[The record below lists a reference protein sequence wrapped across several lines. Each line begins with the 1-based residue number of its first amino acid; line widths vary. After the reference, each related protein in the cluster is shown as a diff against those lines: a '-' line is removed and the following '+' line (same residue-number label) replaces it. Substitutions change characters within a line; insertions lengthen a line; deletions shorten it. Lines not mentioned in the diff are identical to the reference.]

1 MCGGGGYEPYSA
13 YKSGDFDAWKRQ
25 FDRIAEIELAAAR
38 GEIPQDQAKAQ
49 IDAIRTG
56 IAAATPAPTPAPAP
70 TTTARARP
78 SILRGGE
85 DSGGFAPGFRDN
97 SITGARYVGGEDSG
111 GRTVGSRSKTASSS
125 LGGGSQPLSKL
136 ENKLKEDPSAAME
149 MRELMRQHNINL
161 GKISI
166 DQAFSKFG
174 DDYYKKYRD
183 DYTGYYFPQLD
194 EQYGKVTDKMTAIL
208 ADRGILS
215 SSIGSN
221 KFADLAKEHSN
232 ARTNISNEALDAANK
247 LRGQVESAKS
257 NLYSLNE
264 ASADP
269 QAINAQAIGQATALV
284 APPTYSP
291 LGNIFAGAFDAF
303 NNYMSARQ
311 NRPYY
316 QSGYTSPYPTGYG
329 SGRVVR

>member
-1 MCGGGGYEPYSA
+1 MCGSKPKEPYSA
-13 YKSGDFDAWKRQ
+13 YKSGDFQAWQKQ
-25 FDRIAEIELAAAR
+25 FNKIAEIELAAAR
-38 GEIPQDQAKAQ
+38 GEISPEQAQKQ
-49 IDAIRTG
+49 IDAIKKSSVVES
-56 IAAATPAPTPAPAP
+56 PV
-70 TTTARARP
+70 
-78 SILRGGE
+78 
-85 DSGGFAPGFRDN
+85 
-97 SITGARYVGGEDSG
+97 VGQLIDISQNAGM
-111 GRTVGSRSKTASSS
+111 SRSSRGDSNVFDTDPVQSASPEFLQRI
-125 LGGGSQPLSKL
+125 LGGSTAGDLASL
-136 ENKLKEDPSAAME
+136 ENKIKEDPSAAME
-149 MRELMRQHNINL
+149 MRELLRQHKVNL
-161 GKISI
+161 GKIGI
-166 DQAFSKFG
+166 DQAFSKFD

-247 LRGQVESAKS
+247 LRAQVESAKS

-291 LGNIFAGAFDAF
+291 LGNIFAGALDAF
-303 NNYMSARQ
+303 GNYMSARQ
-311 NRPYY
+311 NRPYQNRSMY
-316 QSGYTSPYPTGYG
+316 ISPYPTGYG

>member
-13 YKSGDFDAWKRQ
+13 YSSGDFNAWKRQ

-38 GEIPQDQAKAQ
+38 GEIPQEQAKAQ

-56 IAAATPAPTPAPAP
+56 ASPAPAPAP
-70 TTTARARP
+70 TTPASARP
-78 SILRGGE
+78 R
-85 DSGGFAPGFRDN
+85 
-97 SITGARYVGGEDSG
+97 ITQGGEDSG
-111 GRTVGSRSKTASSS
+111 GRPMGSRSASAS

-194 EQYGKVTDKMTAIL
+194 EQYGKVTDKMTAVL

-291 LGNIFAGAFDAF
+291 LGNIFAGALDAF
-303 NNYMSARQ
+303 GNYMSARQ
-311 NRPYY
+311 NRPS
-316 QSGYTSPYPTGYG
+316 QGGYTSPYPTGYG

>member
-1 MCGGGGYEPYSA
+1 MCGGGGGDPYSA
-13 YKSGDFDAWKRQ
+13 YNSGHFNAWKEQ
-25 FDRIAEIELAAAR
+25 FDLISAAELAAAR
-38 GEIPQDQAKAQ
+38 GEIPASAVWDLKNK
-49 IDAIRTG
+49 
-56 IAAATPAPTPAPAP
+56 
-70 TTTARARP
+70 
-78 SILRGGE
+78 LRK
-85 DSGGFAPGFRDN
+85 
-97 SITGARYVGGEDSG
+97 
-111 GRTVGSRSKTASSS
+111 VGS
-125 LGGGSQPLSKL
+125 GYIDYVWL
-136 ENKLKEDPSAAME
+136 ENKMKEDPSAAME
-149 MRELMRQHNINL
+149 MRELMRQHKVNL
-161 GKISI
+161 GKIGI
-166 DQAFSKFG
+166 DKAFSKFG

-194 EQYGKVTDKMTAIL
+194 EQYGKVTDKMTAVL

-291 LGNIFAGAFDAF
+291 LGNVFAGALDAF
-303 NNYMSARQ
+303 SNYMSARQ
-311 NRPYY
+311 NRPY
-316 QSGYTSPYPTGYG
+316 QGRSGYISPYPTGYG